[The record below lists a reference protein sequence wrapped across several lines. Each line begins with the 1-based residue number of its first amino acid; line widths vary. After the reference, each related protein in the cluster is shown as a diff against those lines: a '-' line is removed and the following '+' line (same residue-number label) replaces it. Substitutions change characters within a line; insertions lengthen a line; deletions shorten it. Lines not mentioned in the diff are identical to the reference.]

1 MIYRTHYVDTECP
14 QGIPIEFALLS
25 ILAAFGAAFGILY
38 VALTQQTMGRRRR
51 RSAGVEEV
59 VDVHVDGQLSHHHH
73 GEEEEE
79 DVAVSVKLADIFML
93 GEFQNGSKS
102 FIGK

>member
-1 MIYRTHYVDTECP
+1 M
-14 QGIPIEFALLS
+14 
-25 ILAAFGAAFGILY
+25 
-38 VALTQQTMGRRRR
+38 ALTQQTMGRRRR
-51 RSAGVEEV
+51 RRGSGV
-59 VDVHVDGQLSHHHH
+59 DDQLSHQHH